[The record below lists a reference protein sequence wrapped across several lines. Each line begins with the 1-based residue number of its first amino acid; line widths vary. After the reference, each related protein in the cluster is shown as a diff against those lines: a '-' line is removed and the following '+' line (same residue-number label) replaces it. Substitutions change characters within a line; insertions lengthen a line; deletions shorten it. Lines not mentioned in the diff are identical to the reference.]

1 MQLSTDRILT
11 TQAGSLPRPPAL
23 SALLALDEAG
33 KPVDREELTSTIGRS
48 MLDVIRRQHDAGID
62 IASDGEHS
70 RVSYLT
76 YVPRRMR
83 GFGGESKRPIP
94 RDMVD
99 FPEFGE
105 LYQRERLV
113 QTSAFRAPMAIG
125 EIHYDDCS
133 AVNDECTAFG
143 RALTAADAS
152 FANTFVTAASPGVI
166 ACCMLNGFYD
176 THEQYVFAIAREMKK
191 EYDAIH
197 AAGHVL
203 QLDCPDLAGERA
215 KLFWSGSDADFL
227 KVVELHVEA
236 INAAIADIPR
246 DRVRMHVCWGNYA
259 GPHVH
264 DFPLEPLLPLLYRA
278 KIGALSIEFAN
289 PRHQHEYAALKK
301 APLPDAMALIPGV
314 IDTTTNFVEHD
325 EVIAARIVA
334 AVDAVGSRER
344 VIAGTDCGFDTYP
357 GLNNVLPSIVWA
369 KLSALARG
377 AELAS
382 KRLWGRTSRGAF

>member
-1 MQLSTDRILT
+1 MELSTDRILT
-11 TQAGSLPRPPAL
+11 THAGSLPRPAAL
-23 SALLALDEAG
+23 SELLALDEAG
-33 KPVDREELTSTIGRS
+33 KSVDRDELSSMVDAS
-48 MLDVIRRQHDAGID
+48 MLDVVHRQHLAGID

-83 GFGGESKRPIP
+83 GFGGESKRPLP

-105 LYQRERLV
+105 LYKRERLAE
-113 QTSAFRAPMAIG
+113 TSAFRAPMAVS
-125 EIHYDDCS
+125 EIRYDDCS
-133 AVNDECTAFG
+133 AVNEECAAFE
-143 RALTAADAS
+143 RALTAAGVS
-152 FANTFVTAASPGVI
+152 FPNTFITAASPGVI
-166 ACCMLNGFYD
+166 ACCMLNGYYD
-176 THEQYVFAIAREMKK
+176 THEQYVLAIAREMKK

-197 AAGHVL
+197 EAGHVL

-215 KLFWSGSDADFL
+215 KLFWNVSDADF
-227 KVVELHVEA
+227 VSIVELHVEA

-264 DFPLEPLLPLLYRA
+264 DFPLEPLLPVLYRA
-278 KIGALSIEFAN
+278 RVGALSIEFAN

-301 APLPDAMALIPGV
+301 TPLPDTMTLVPGV

-334 AVDAVGSRER
+334 AVEAVGSRER

-357 GLNNVLPSIVWA
+357 RLNNVLPSIAWA

-377 AELAS
+377 ARLAS
-382 KRLWGRTSRGAF
+382 SRLWGRTF